1 MFQLTFNPGLTLIG
15 FRTTRPW
22 RENNVSCSVARGLN
36 ISSTFLIKQEIGT
49 HVQYT
54 QTDTNRQ
61 ETLTNGTVGK
71 KSPLVKEAL

>member
-1 MFQLTFNPGLTLIG
+1 M
-15 FRTTRPW
+15 
-22 RENNVSCSVARGLN
+22 SCSVARGLN